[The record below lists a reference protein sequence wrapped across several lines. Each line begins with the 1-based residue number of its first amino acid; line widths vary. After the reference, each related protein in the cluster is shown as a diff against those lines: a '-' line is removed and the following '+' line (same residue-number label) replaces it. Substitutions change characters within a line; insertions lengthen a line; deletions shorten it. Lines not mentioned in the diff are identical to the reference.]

1 MSTKMFVN
9 LPVKDLNKSMA
20 FFKALGWTFNPQFTD
35 DTAACMVISDDIY
48 SMLLTHKKFAEFTNK
63 EIADSTSVEALI
75 AIGVDSKA
83 DVNRIADAAIKAG
96 GKEAKPP
103 QDYGFMQVRSF
114 LDLDGHHWEILYMD
128 PAHVQP
134 QAA

>member
-1 MSTKMFVN
+1 MSTKIFVN
-9 LPVKDLNKSMA
+9 LPVRDLNQSMA

-35 DTAACMVISDDIY
+35 ETAASLVISDDIY
-48 SMLLTHKKFAEFTNK
+48 AMLLTHKKFAGFTSK
-63 EIADSTSVEALI
+63 KIADGTTAEVLI
-75 AIGVDSKA
+75 ALGVDSKA

-103 QDYGFMQVRSF
+103 QDYGFMQLRSF

-134 QAA
+134 QT

>member
-1 MSTKMFVN
+1 MSTKIFVN

-20 FFKALGWTFNPQFTD
+20 YFKALGWTFNPQFTD

-48 SMLLTHKKFAEFTNK
+48 AMLLTHEKFKEFTDK
-63 EIADSTSVEALI
+63 KIADGGSVEALI
-75 AIGVDSKA
+75 ALGVGSK
-83 DVNRIADAAIKAG
+83 DEVNRIVDAALKAG

-103 QDYGFMQVRSF
+103 QDYGFMQLRSF
-114 LDLDGHHWEILYMD
+114 LDLDGHHWEIMYMD

-134 QAA
+134 QS

>member
-20 FFKALGWTFNPQFTD
+20 FFKTLGWTFNPQFTD